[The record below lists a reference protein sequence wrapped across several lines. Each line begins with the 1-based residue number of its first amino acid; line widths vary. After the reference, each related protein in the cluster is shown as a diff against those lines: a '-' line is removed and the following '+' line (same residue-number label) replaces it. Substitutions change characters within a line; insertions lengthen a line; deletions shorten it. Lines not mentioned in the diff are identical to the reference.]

1 MVNALEATA
10 DGEMTVVVL
19 APLSDEVLPPDAVD
33 APPPPVALVVAAAEE
48 EAWDCVCVCVCWPLP
63 SNQSFYRQIAGY
75 QRGVDDHGVD

>member
-48 EAWDCVCVCVCWPLP
+48 EAWDCVCVCVCVCVCAC
-63 SNQSFYRQIAGY
+63 QCVCVCIMY
-75 QRGVDDHGVD
+75 V